1 MIFLSPNLHCLLQ
14 EFDLVFLFTTI
25 KPLLEVLLTQSIIP
39 CPEDEQLIYNFVE
52 LYFNLIGVLI
62 KFIYNYHQLLE
73 TIYKL
78 LLLK

>member
-1 MIFLSPNLHCLLQ
+1 MIFFRPNLHCLLQ

-25 KPLLEVLLTQSIIP
+25 KPLLEVLLTKSIIP